1 MPVTVDGVRTWAP
14 ASMLDAV
21 GGPWWGNCAWD
32 AVGIA
37 AVTDPGAPVAD
48 QIVPAPGDRCRD
60 LLGREAFSLFPDN
73 PRDTAADGVAA
84 VSPPAVD
91 QGGGGPFHGDQSPP
105 TWATC
110 TAGW

>member
-1 MPVTVDGVRTWAP
+1 MAGVGLIVLDGGAR
-14 ASMLDAV
+14 LDAV

-73 PRDTAADGVAA
+73 PHDPAANGVKA
-84 VSPPAVD
+84 VRTSMETPRATPAR
-91 QGGGGPFHGDQSPP
+91 PR
-105 TWATC
+105 
-110 TAGW
+110 